1 MKEKDIKTIDI
12 LTKTWFDKV
21 NGNTYFAQRITINY
35 GMDNGTDFVNHFQY
49 GYSSF
54 EHYALEFIKKELGIK
69 TDVHDPKLFGHRGKI
84 IVRSHTIRDCKKRE
98 LMNI

>member
-1 MKEKDIKTIDI
+1 MKPKDIKTIDI

-35 GMDNGTDFVNHFQY
+35 GMDDETDFVNHYQY

-54 EHYALEFIKKELGIK
+54 EYNALEFIKKELGMK
-69 TDVHDPKLFGHRGKI
+69 PDVHDPKLFGHRGKV
-84 IVRSHTIRDCKKRE
+84 IVRSHTIRDCKKKE